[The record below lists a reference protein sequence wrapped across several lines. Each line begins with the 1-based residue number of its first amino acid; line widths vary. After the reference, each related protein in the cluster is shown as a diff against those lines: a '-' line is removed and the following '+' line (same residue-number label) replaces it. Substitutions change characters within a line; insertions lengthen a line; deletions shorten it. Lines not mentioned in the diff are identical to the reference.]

1 MMKKLSLRFS
11 AAAFALLIFCASTLT
26 GFASVTTSYALD
38 DTAYVFDEAQT
49 ADLEAKM
56 QEASDKTG
64 WQFVVHTSYN
74 GVYKDDM
81 QSYYDRYFKSQ
92 DYQKNAIMLVIDIG
106 SGNRTIQ
113 AYGNAESYFANDTS
127 RYDNIKDAMKPYL
140 NSGDMYN
147 ATLVFIEK
155 AIAVHDMGKTV
166 KILLVLQKFGIIIG
180 IVAIVAGLLVFFIT
194 KSRYK
199 NTGKSGTYDLAANS
213 SVNLE
218 EAEDQFVT
226 QHTTVRTIKTNSNS
240 GGSSGG
246 DSSKNGHSSGT
257 F

>member
-1 MMKKLSLRFS
+1 MMKKLSLRLS

-26 GFASVTTSYALD
+26 GFASVTTSYAID
-38 DTAYVFDEAQT
+38 DEAYVFDEAQT

-56 QEASDKTG
+56 KEASDKTG
-64 WQFVVHTSYN
+64 WQFIVHTSYN
-74 GVYKDDM
+74 GVYSDDM
-81 QSYYDRYFKSQ
+81 ESYYDRYFESQ
-92 DYQKNAIMLVIDIG
+92 DYQKNAIMLVIDRL
-106 SGNRTIQ
+106 SDNRIILS
-113 AYGNAESYFANDTS
+113 YGDVQGYFANDTS
-127 RYDNIKDAMKPYL
+127 RYDDIKAAMKPYL
-140 NSGDMYN
+140 NSDDMYG

-155 AIAVHDMGKTV
+155 AAAVQDMGKTV

-199 NTGKSGTYDLAANS
+199 NMGKAGTYDLAANS
-213 SVNLE
+213 SVKLE
-218 EAEDQFVT
+218 EEEDQFVT
-226 QHTTVRTIKTNSNS
+226 QHTTVRTIKSNSSS

-246 DSSKNGHSSGT
+246 GSSKSGHSSGT

>member
-1 MMKKLSLRFS
+1 MMKKLSLRLS
-11 AAAFALLIFCASTLT
+11 AAAFAFLFFCVSTLT

-38 DTAYVFDEAQT
+38 DAAYVFDEAQT
-49 ADLEAKM
+49 AELEAKM

-64 WQFVVHTSYN
+64 WQFIVHTSYN
-74 GVYKDDM
+74 GVHSDDM
-81 QSYYDRYFKSQ
+81 KSYYDRYFKSQ
-92 DYQKNAIMLVIDIG
+92 DYQKNAIMLVIDRL
-106 SGNRTIQ
+106 SDNRTIL
-113 AYGNAESYFANDTS
+113 AYGDVKGYFANDTS
-127 RYDNIKDAMKPYL
+127 RYDNIKSAMKPYL
-140 NSGDMYN
+140 NSGDMYG

-155 AIAVHDMGKTV
+155 AAAVHDMGKTL

-199 NTGKSGTYDLAANS
+199 NTGKAGTYDLAANS

-226 QHTTVRTIKTNSNS
+226 QHTTVRTIKTDSSSGSSS
-240 GGSSGG
+240 GGSSK
-246 DSSKNGHSSGT
+246 SGHSSGT